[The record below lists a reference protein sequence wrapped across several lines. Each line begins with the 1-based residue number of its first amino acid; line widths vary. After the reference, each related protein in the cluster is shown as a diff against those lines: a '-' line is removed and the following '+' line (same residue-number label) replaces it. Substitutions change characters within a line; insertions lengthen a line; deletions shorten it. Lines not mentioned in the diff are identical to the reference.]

1 MSEASTTATANGTNI
16 ETITETNDQQNVDID
31 GGSIDPLNIPVVPG
45 IVADSRQ
52 VKSDAQDVSRIVME
66 VEYELTKLQSV
77 QELLLLLA
85 ELKAKQVV
93 MTSDNLTN

>member
-1 MSEASTTATANGTNI
+1 MSEASTTATTNGTNI
-16 ETITETNDQQNVDID
+16 ETITMTNAQQDVDID
-31 GGSIDPLNIPVVPG
+31 GGSIDPLNIPPVPG

-52 VKSDAQDVSRIVME
+52 VKSDASDVSRIIME
-66 VEYELTKLQSV
+66 VEYELTKLQNV

-93 MTSDNLTN
+93 M